1 MTVILSSFH
10 LFFFIPPSHPPQLP
24 EHTCCLLQTE
34 WHKFATCNTT
44 TPMLTYGN
52 QLKKKTQTEHHINIL
67 FPLYYSTIEMHHLD
81 FSQTCMCT
89 LF

>member
-10 LFFFIPPSHPPQLP
+10 LFFFIPPSHPLQLP

-44 TPMLTYGN
+44 TPMVTYGN
-52 QLKKKTQTEHHINIL
+52 QLKKKTQSRASHQYIISIIL
-67 FPLYYSTIEMHHLD
+67 FYNRNASP
-81 FSQTCMCT
+81 
-89 LF
+89 